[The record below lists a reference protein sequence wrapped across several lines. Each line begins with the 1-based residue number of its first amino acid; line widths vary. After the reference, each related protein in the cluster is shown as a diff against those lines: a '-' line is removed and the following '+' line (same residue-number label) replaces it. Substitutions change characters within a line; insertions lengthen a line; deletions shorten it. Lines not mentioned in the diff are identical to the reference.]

1 MDIFSITQSDF
12 NSKNYISL
20 FNNGQYQ
27 KDKSSIQNSSKE
39 ITSYSTSKTDQN
51 SFSNINFFKTQTNFR
66 KPIKLQKQKFL
77 LANSTYDKK
86 EKQEE
91 LKTEEKDVRNLTYW
105 EQENLKY
112 KAENYNMLFSALKK
126 LYTKENSLSKLKEL
140 ENITSLMESAKN
152 TNKEL
157 KKIPLLKNNTLEKFY
172 LKNKQDEGTILM
184 NSLAKTK
191 ARFRYSIF
199 EKKTKNDLTSF
210 NIDIETI
217 DAMKDEN
224 LEKTKDIQKDSQ
236 NKYYRKLI
244 NDKSRQ
250 ESIMR
255 EDLIKIAN
263 TINEK
268 KEEKDK
274 IKYEL
279 DKIYEKKHKI
289 EEECFNKRN
298 NLKHQILEL
307 DDLLSNSQ
315 KFFKKAGKKIDKQT
329 LFKNISSKASMY
341 NNLEYEIK
349 ELTKESQKQLKE
361 IEIIK
366 NKYNHKLKLINEEQ
380 GYLKFVYFS
389 MLHEQRSYYLNIL
402 KNGYDVRYEG
412 LVWCVRHLME
422 MDTNLEYYHFPKFL
436 DHEQIDYL
444 ISQSKS
450 YLMEN
455 LLSLT
460 LHILKQKQKEIRE
473 EEKENEYKKLK
484 TYVKEKEEIK
494 KKEKEKNKKKEPP
507 KPKLNKNDIKSRVL
521 KSYNELYNKYKDAF
535 KFSETT
541 TLNDEEQAKKIFIE
555 IRDSIISK
563 GDYSN
568 HEKENLILKFFEQ
581 NPLNKIQL
589 KLIFELRE
597 QIKKIQE
604 ERYEEKKRMY
614 QKMKERESNLDRY
627 ANTKLSVEVD
637 LVFSALF
644 GSNFS

>member
-39 ITSYSTSKTDQN
+39 ITSYSNSKTDQN

-140 ENITSLMESAKN
+140 ENIISLMESSKN

-199 EKKTKNDLTSF
+199 EKKTKKDLTSF

-217 DAMKDEN
+217 DAKNDEN
-224 LEKTKDIQKDSQ
+224 LEKTKDIQRDSQ

-274 IKYEL
+274 IKY
-279 DKIYEKKHKI
+279 
-289 EEECFNKRN
+289 
-298 NLKHQILEL
+298 
-307 DDLLSNSQ
+307 
-315 KFFKKAGKKIDKQT
+315 
-329 LFKNISSKASMY
+329 
-341 NNLEYEIK
+341 
-349 ELTKESQKQLKE
+349 
-361 IEIIK
+361 
-366 NKYNHKLKLINEEQ
+366 
-380 GYLKFVYFS
+380 
-389 MLHEQRSYYLNIL
+389 
-402 KNGYDVRYEG
+402 
-412 LVWCVRHLME
+412 
-422 MDTNLEYYHFPKFL
+422 
-436 DHEQIDYL
+436 
-444 ISQSKS
+444 
-450 YLMEN
+450 
-455 LLSLT
+455 
-460 LHILKQKQKEIRE
+460 
-473 EEKENEYKKLK
+473 
-484 TYVKEKEEIK
+484 
-494 KKEKEKNKKKEPP
+494 
-507 KPKLNKNDIKSRVL
+507 
-521 KSYNELYNKYKDAF
+521 
-535 KFSETT
+535 
-541 TLNDEEQAKKIFIE
+541 
-555 IRDSIISK
+555 
-563 GDYSN
+563 
-568 HEKENLILKFFEQ
+568 
-581 NPLNKIQL
+581 
-589 KLIFELRE
+589 
-597 QIKKIQE
+597 
-604 ERYEEKKRMY
+604 
-614 QKMKERESNLDRY
+614 
-627 ANTKLSVEVD
+627 
-637 LVFSALF
+637 
-644 GSNFS
+644 

>member
-39 ITSYSTSKTDQN
+39 ITSYSNSKTDQN

-66 KPIKLQKQKFL
+66 KPIKLQKQKF
-77 LANSTYDKK
+77 YDKK

-191 ARFRYSIF
+191 ARFRYSII

>member
-39 ITSYSTSKTDQN
+39 ITSYSNSKTDQN

-412 LVWCVRHLME
+412 LVWCVRHLLE
-422 MDTNLEYYHFPKFL
+422 MDTNLEYFHFPKFL

-444 ISQSKS
+444 ISQGKS
-450 YLMEN
+450 YLME
-455 LLSLT
+455 SFLT
-460 LHILKQKQKEIRE
+460 LILHVLKQKQKEIRE
-473 EEKENEYKKLK
+473 EEKQIEYKKLK
-484 TYVKEKEEIK
+484 NYAKEREEIK
-494 KKEKEKNKKKEPP
+494 KKQKEQKKKEPP
-507 KPKLNKNDIKSRVL
+507 KTIINRNDIKERVL
-521 KSYNELYNKYKDAF
+521 KSYNELYHKYKDAF

-541 TLNDEEQAKKIFIE
+541 TLNEEEQAKKIFVE

-563 GDYSN
+563 GVYSN
-568 HEKENLILKFFEQ
+568 KDKENLILKFFEQ

>member
-39 ITSYSTSKTDQN
+39 ITSYSNSKTDQN

-191 ARFRYSIF
+191 SRFKYSLF

-224 LEKTKDIQKDSQ
+224 LEKTKDIQRDSQ

-263 TINEK
+263 RINEK

-389 MLHEQRSYYLNIL
+389 MLQEQRLYYLNIL

-541 TLNDEEQAKKIFIE
+541 TLNDEEQAKKIFVE

>member
-39 ITSYSTSKTDQN
+39 ITSYSNSKTDQN

-289 EEECFNKRN
+289 EEDYFNKRN
-298 NLKHQILEL
+298 ELKHQILDLE
-307 DDLLSNSQ
+307 DLLSHSQ

-366 NKYNHKLKLINEEQ
+366 NKYNHKLKLVNEEQ
-380 GYLKFVYFS
+380 GYLKFVYFT
-389 MLHEQRSYYLNIL
+389 MLHKQRLYYLNIL

-444 ISQSKS
+444 ISQFKS

>member
-1 MDIFSITQSDF
+1 
-12 NSKNYISL
+12 
-20 FNNGQYQ
+20 
-27 KDKSSIQNSSKE
+27 
-39 ITSYSTSKTDQN
+39 
-51 SFSNINFFKTQTNFR
+51 
-66 KPIKLQKQKFL
+66 
-77 LANSTYDKK
+77 
-86 EKQEE
+86 
-91 LKTEEKDVRNLTYW
+91 
-105 EQENLKY
+105 
-112 KAENYNMLFSALKK
+112 MLFSALKK
-126 LYTKENSLSKLKEL
+126 LYTKENSLTKLKEL
-140 ENITSLMESAKN
+140 ENISLLIESSKN
-152 TNKEL
+152 TKKEL
-157 KKIPLLKNNTLEKFY
+157 KKIPLIKNNTLEKFY

-191 ARFRYSIF
+191 SRFKYSLF

-224 LEKTKDIQKDSQ
+224 LEKTKDIQRDSQ

-250 ESIMR
+250 ESLMR

-263 TINEK
+263 RINDK
-268 KEEKDK
+268 KEEKEK
-274 IKYEL
+274 IKYDL

-298 NLKHQILEL
+298 TLKYQILEL
-307 DDLLSNSQ
+307 EDLLNHSQ
-315 KFFKKAGKKIDKQT
+315 KFFKKTGKKVDKQT
-329 LFKNISSKASMY
+329 LFKNISAKASMY
-341 NNLEYEIK
+341 NNLEHEIN
-349 ELTKESQKQLKE
+349 ELGKESQKQLEE
-361 IEIIK
+361 IEKLK
-366 NKYNHKLKLINEEQ
+366 NKYYHKLKLINEEQ

-494 KKEKEKNKKKEPP
+494 EKEKEKNKKKEPP

-597 QIKKIQE
+597 QIKKIQQ

-614 QKMKERESNLDRY
+614 QKMKERERNLDRY

>member
-39 ITSYSTSKTDQN
+39 ITSYSNSKTDQN

-263 TINEK
+263 RINEK

-473 EEKENEYKKLK
+473 EEKQNEYKKLK

>member
-39 ITSYSTSKTDQN
+39 ITSYSNSKTDQN

-473 EEKENEYKKLK
+473 EEKQNEYKKLK

-581 NPLNKIQL
+581 NPRNKIQIRV
-589 KLIFELRE
+589 IFELRE

>member
-39 ITSYSTSKTDQN
+39 ITSYSNSKTDQN

-349 ELTKESQKQLKE
+349 ELTKESKKQLKE

-473 EEKENEYKKLK
+473 EEKQNEYKKLK

>member
-1 MDIFSITQSDF
+1 MDIFSLNQSDF
-12 NSKNYISL
+12 NSKDFNSF
-20 FNNGQYQ
+20 FNNGTFQ
-27 KDKSSIQNSSKE
+27 KDKSSCQNNSKVL
-39 ITSYSTSKTDQN
+39 TSYTSIKTDQN
-51 SFSNINFFKTQTNFR
+51 SFSNINHSKTKINFP
-66 KPIKLQKQKFL
+66 KPIKLQKKKFL
-77 LANSTYDKK
+77 LASSIYENN

-91 LKTEEKDVRNLTYW
+91 LKTEEKNVRNLTYW
-105 EQENLKY
+105 ENENLKY

-126 LYTKENSLSKLKEL
+126 LYTKENSLTKLKEL
-140 ENITSLMESAKN
+140 ENISLLIESSKN
-152 TNKEL
+152 TKKEL
-157 KKIPLLKNNTLEKFY
+157 KKIPLIKNNTLEKFY

-191 ARFRYSIF
+191 SRFKYSLF

-224 LEKTKDIQKDSQ
+224 LEKTKDIQRDSQ

-250 ESIMR
+250 ESLMR

-263 TINEK
+263 RINDK
-268 KEEKDK
+268 KEEKEK
-274 IKYEL
+274 IKYDL

-298 NLKHQILEL
+298 TLKYQILEL
-307 DDLLSNSQ
+307 EDLLNHSQ
-315 KFFKKAGKKIDKQT
+315 KFFKKTGKKVDKET
-329 LFKNISSKASMY
+329 LFKNISTKASMY
-341 NNLEYEIK
+341 NNLEHEIN
-349 ELTKESQKQLKE
+349 ELGKESQKQLEE
-361 IEIIK
+361 IEKLK
-366 NKYNHKLKLINEEQ
+366 NKYYHKLKLINEEQ

-389 MLHEQRSYYLNIL
+389 MLQEQRLYYLNIL

-412 LVWCVRHLME
+412 LVWCVKHLLE

-455 LLSLT
+455 LLTLT
-460 LHILKQKQKEIRE
+460 LHVLKQKQKERRE
-473 EEKENEYKKLK
+473 EEKQTEYKKIQN
-484 TYVKEKEEIK
+484 YVKEKEEIK
-494 KKEKEKNKKKEPP
+494 NNEKEKQKKKESP
-507 KPKLNKNDIKSRVL
+507 KPQKNKNDIKSRVI

-614 QKMKERESNLDRY
+614 QKMKERERNLDRY

>member
-39 ITSYSTSKTDQN
+39 ITSYSTSKTSQN
-51 SFSNINFFKTQTNFR
+51 SFSNINFFKTQTNVR

-473 EEKENEYKKLK
+473 EEKQNEYKKLK

>member
-39 ITSYSTSKTDQN
+39 ITSYSNSKTDQN

-263 TINEK
+263 RINEK

>member
-39 ITSYSTSKTDQN
+39 ITSYSNSKTDQN

-126 LYTKENSLSKLKEL
+126 LYTKDNSLSKLKEL

-473 EEKENEYKKLK
+473 EEKQNEYKKLK

-494 KKEKEKNKKKEPP
+494 KKEKEKNKEKEPP

>member
-39 ITSYSTSKTDQN
+39 ITSYSNSKTDQN

-473 EEKENEYKKLK
+473 EEKQNEYKKLK

>member
-541 TLNDEEQAKKIFIE
+541 TLNDKEQAKKIFIE

>member
-1 MDIFSITQSDF
+1 
-12 NSKNYISL
+12 
-20 FNNGQYQ
+20 
-27 KDKSSIQNSSKE
+27 
-39 ITSYSTSKTDQN
+39 
-51 SFSNINFFKTQTNFR
+51 
-66 KPIKLQKQKFL
+66 
-77 LANSTYDKK
+77 
-86 EKQEE
+86 
-91 LKTEEKDVRNLTYW
+91 
-105 EQENLKY
+105 
-112 KAENYNMLFSALKK
+112 
-126 LYTKENSLSKLKEL
+126 
-140 ENITSLMESAKN
+140 
-152 TNKEL
+152 
-157 KKIPLLKNNTLEKFY
+157 
-172 LKNKQDEGTILM
+172 
-184 NSLAKTK
+184 
-191 ARFRYSIF
+191 
-199 EKKTKNDLTSF
+199 
-210 NIDIETI
+210 
-217 DAMKDEN
+217 
-224 LEKTKDIQKDSQ
+224 
-236 NKYYRKLI
+236 
-244 NDKSRQ
+244 
-250 ESIMR
+250 
-255 EDLIKIAN
+255 
-263 TINEK
+263 
-268 KEEKDK
+268 
-274 IKYEL
+274 
-279 DKIYEKKHKI
+279 
-289 EEECFNKRN
+289 
-298 NLKHQILEL
+298 
-307 DDLLSNSQ
+307 
-315 KFFKKAGKKIDKQT
+315 
-329 LFKNISSKASMY
+329 MY

-380 GYLKFVYFS
+380 GYLKFVYFT
-389 MLHEQRSYYLNIL
+389 MLHKQRLYYLNIL

-473 EEKENEYKKLK
+473 EEKQIEYKKLK
-484 TYVKEKEEIK
+484 NYAKEREEIK
-494 KKEKEKNKKKEPP
+494 KKEKEKNKEKESP

-521 KSYNELYNKYKDAF
+521 KSYNELYHKYKDAF

-541 TLNDEEQAKKIFIE
+541 TLNEEEQAKKIFVE

-581 NPLNKIQL
+581 NPQNKIIL
-589 KLIFELRE
+589 KVIFELRE

-604 ERYEEKKRMY
+604 ERYEEKRKMY
-614 QKMKERESNLDRY
+614 EKMKERESNLDRY